1 MTGFAE
7 LPVEAISLNPMEQK
21 RLIGVRTE
29 IVNRDK
35 FCTFP
40 VLYGKRLVDLEVT
53 ASAMYGDVHHITPI
67 SFLQLHRPE
76 TDPNH
81 PINLIT
87 LDGHRHNMLHRE
99 WVERYARNARVI
111 KEQVYYGG
119 QAGWVD
125 DYDEAL
131 TGIAIIRTH
140 DYLLNALNPSPY
152 FTRYADEVSALYGG
166 MDQGFINDYRK
177 LVARYS
183 GLFD

>member
-7 LPVEAISLNPMEQK
+7 LPVEAISLNPTEQ
-21 RLIGVRTE
+21 RRVNGVRYE
-29 IVNRDK
+29 IARRDV

-40 VLYGKRLVDLEVT
+40 VLYGNRLIGLEVT
-53 ASAMYGDVHHITPI
+53 APAMYGDIHHITPM

-87 LDGHRHNMLHRE
+87 LDGNRHNMLHRE
-99 WVERYARNARVI
+99 WVDRYGRNAKVI

-119 QAGWVD
+119 KAGWID

-131 TGIAIIRTH
+131 TNIAIIRTH
-140 DYLLNALNPSPY
+140 DYLANALNPSPY
-152 FTRYADEVSALYGG
+152 FTRYADEVLALYDG
-166 MDQGFINDYRK
+166 MDQRFIDDYRK
-177 LVARYS
+177 LVERYT
-183 GLFD
+183 GLS